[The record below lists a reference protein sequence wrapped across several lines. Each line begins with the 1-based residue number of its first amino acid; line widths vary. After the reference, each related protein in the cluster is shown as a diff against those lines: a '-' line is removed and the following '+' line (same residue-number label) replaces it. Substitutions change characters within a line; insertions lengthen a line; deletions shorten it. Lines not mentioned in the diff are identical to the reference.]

1 MLSEE
6 SLIERKVNKIGAS
19 MELSS
24 RPSKSF
30 GVSLLFIYLFTH
42 ACTFWFYFILFY
54 LTTTC
59 YNENAESSTETQNS
73 EAIRPSSAKVLNG
86 AGDDGNKRAR
96 GMVLPFRP
104 LSISFDEIR
113 YAVDMPPVHL
123 IFT

>member
-1 MLSEE
+1 MVVLS
-6 SLIERKVNKIGAS
+6 G
-19 MELSS
+19 
-24 RPSKSF
+24 
-30 GVSLLFIYLFTH
+30 
-42 ACTFWFYFILFY
+42 FILYSFY